1 MAIILSGNCSC
12 LIDRGNNFRLKKR
25 AVFKTGF
32 AFRKV
37 KSHNTGSVNIG
48 LIASLIVLFG
58 IVFIFGAF
66 YLYQVNNIATKG
78 SEIKEVENQIKDLE
92 KESQKLK
99 IKEVELKSMYNIE
112 KSVKE
117 LNLVN
122 PSDITYVEMNGPMAM
137 K

>member
-1 MAIILSGNCSC
+1 MAVLMMGNGTC
-12 LIDRGNNFRLKKR
+12 LIDRGNHFRSKR
-25 AVFKTGF
+25 KNVSNTGF
-32 AFRKV
+32 AFQKM

-48 LIASLIVLFG
+48 LATFLVVLFG
-58 IVFIFGAF
+58 TFFILGAF

-78 SEIKEVENQIKDLE
+78 SEIKEVENKIKDLE

-112 KSVKE
+112 KSIKD
-117 LNLVN
+117 LNLVS
-122 PSDITYVEMNGPMAM
+122 PSDVSYVEMNGPIAM